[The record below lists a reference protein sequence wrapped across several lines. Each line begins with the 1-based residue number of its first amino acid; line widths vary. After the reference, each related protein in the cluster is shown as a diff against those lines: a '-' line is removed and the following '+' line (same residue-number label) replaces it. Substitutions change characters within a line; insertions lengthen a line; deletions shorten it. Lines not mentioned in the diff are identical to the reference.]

1 MLCDFGAVENA
12 AAGKKENVQNIWI
25 ILHRQLHK
33 INDIINRKVQ
43 LFPLI
48 RQLNVMLAP
57 HSKPLFLCAK
67 AIDPAAVGE
76 GEHNL
81 TGRDAEAKA
90 IHVTGITGYAIGN
103 TTSIPQKLSVV
114 R

>member
-1 MLCDFGAVENA
+1 
-12 AAGKKENVQNIWI
+12 
-25 ILHRQLHK
+25 
-33 INDIINRKVQ
+33 
-43 LFPLI
+43 
-48 RQLNVMLAP
+48 MLAP